1 MTAKVGHCSIILDR
15 NIYDRVLERTSPDP
29 ERIKLRETGNENN
42 TDFVIIIYNNT

>member
-1 MTAKVGHCSIILDR
+1 MTAKLGHCSILDR

-42 TDFVIIIYNNT
+42 TDFVIIIYNNA